1 MISLLRCMLRHL
13 KIKNGNVTGNTK
25 IRVYIVRRHVICDF

>member
-13 KIKNGNVTGNTK
+13 KIKSGNVTENTNT
-25 IRVYIVRRHVICDF
+25 RVYIVRRHVICDF